1 MKHYSLE
8 RKESALHKMMPPS
21 NMSIA
26 KLSLDMGMGMG
37 ESTLYNWRKQAMN
50 KGQLVPGD
58 ERNTELWSSAN
69 KFAVVL
75 ETASLNKAELALY
88 CRNKGLYAEQITT
101 WRSAC
106 VDANANVKEHEKEHE
121 KAFNLETKKDKN
133 QISSLEKKLRRK
145 EKALAEKAALLV
157 LRKKANA
164 IWGEAEDE

>member
-8 RKESALHKMMPPS
+8 RKESALHKMIPPS

-26 KLSLDMGMGMG
+26 KLSLDIGMGMG

-106 VDANANVKEHEKEHE
+106 VDANANVKEHEK
-121 KAFNLETKKDKN
+121 AFNLETKKDKI

>member
-1 MKHYSLE
+1 MHYSLE

-37 ESTLYNWRKQAMN
+37 MGESTLYNWRKQAMN

-58 ERNTELWSSAN
+58 GRNTELWSSAN

-101 WRSAC
+101 WRSAG
-106 VDANANVKEHEKEHE
+106 VDANANINEHD
-121 KAFNLETKKDKN
+121 KAFDFETKKDKN
-133 QISSLEKKLRRK
+133 QISSLEKELRKK
-145 EKALAEKAALLV
+145 EKALAETGALLI
-157 LRKKANA
+157 LIKKANA
-164 IWGEAEDE
+164 I

>member
-1 MKHYSLE
+1 
-8 RKESALHKMMPPS
+8 MMPPS
-21 NMSIA
+21 NMSIMSIMSIA
-26 KLSLDMGMGMG
+26 KLSLDMEIS

-106 VDANANVKEHEKEHE
+106 VDANANVKKHEKEHE
-121 KAFNLETKKDKN
+121 KAFNLETKKDKI

>member
-1 MKHYSLE
+1 
-8 RKESALHKMMPPS
+8 MMPPS

-75 ETASLNKAELALY
+75 ETASLNKAELAWY
-88 CRNKGLYAEQITT
+88 CRKKGFYTEQITT
-101 WRSAC
+101 WRSAG
-106 VDANANVKEHEKEHE
+106 VDANANIKEHE
-121 KAFNLETKKDKN
+121 KAFDFKTKKDKN
-133 QISSLEKKLRRK
+133 QISSLEKELRKK
-145 EKALAEKAALLV
+145 EKAWDETATMLIWIK
-157 LRKKANA
+157 KTKAN
-164 IWGEAEDE
+164 

>member
-8 RKESALHKMMPPS
+8 RKESALQKMMPPS

-26 KLSLDMGMGMG
+26 KLSLDMGIGG
-37 ESTLYNWRKQAMN
+37 STLYNWRKQAMN

-58 ERNTELWSSAN
+58 GRNAELWSSAN

-75 ETASLNKAELALY
+75 ETASLNEAELALY
-88 CRNKGLYAEQITT
+88 CRKKGLYAEQITT

-106 VDANANVKEHEKEHE
+106 VDANANVKEHEK
-121 KAFNLETKKDKN
+121 AFNLETKKDKN
-133 QISSLEKKLRRK
+133 QISSLEKELRRK
-145 EKALAEKAALLV
+145 EKALAETAALLV

>member
-106 VDANANVKEHEKEHE
+106 VDANANVKEHEK
-121 KAFNLETKKDKN
+121 AFNLETKKDKI

-145 EKALAEKAALLV
+145 EKALAETAALLV